1 MLYKTTRVGRTSLKG
16 NKNLILAS
24 EPETPATALN
34 KVRAVR
40 LPIRKK
46 ERTKEGRVCL
56 LKRKRIKGDLVSR
69 KEEKKEWTG
78 S

>member
-40 LPIRKK
+40 LPIREK
-46 ERTKEGRVCL
+46 ERTKEA
-56 LKRKRIKGDLVSR
+56 
-69 KEEKKEWTG
+69 KEG
-78 S
+78 SAY